1 MYFRCRP
8 IIFFDDNEP
17 NTERISDIVE
27 DKYKPYVTIYEN
39 MKDTIKNQSIAFT
52 TCYHNNIDKFD
63 WFIMIDMEEFLYV
76 VNDTLKD

>member
-1 MYFRCRP
+1 
-8 IIFFDDNEP
+8 
-17 NTERISDIVE
+17 
-27 DKYKPYVTIYEN
+27 

-63 WFIMIDMEEFLYV
+63 WFIMIDIEEFLYV